1 MDLSVRDSAQLLK
14 VSEKTIYRWVKQ
26 GKLPAYRIN
35 EQYRFNR
42 AELLEWATSQRL
54 NVSADIF
61 AEPDSGGPVVG
72 LTDALKAGGIHYRLS
87 GADKLSVLQS
97 LVEVMPLPEQVDRQF
112 LLQVLLARE
121 SLGSTALG
129 NGIAVPHVRNP
140 IVMHIP
146 RPMVTLCFLEQ
157 AIEFGALDG
166 QPVHTLFTIVSPTI
180 RAHLHLLARLGF
192 ALRQPAFVE
201 VDCASRFAR
210 ADPRRPARRSIRAFP
225 RPVDRHRPRK
235 SFHHGLVLGCVSDL
249 AWPGASSRWP
259 SAEVQGCVPDR
270 RGQHV
275 AGRRDGLV
283 AVDSACSFPASRNR
297 CGWHGRCR
305 WVRPTWSS
313 IRFRPSL
320 PWRSR
325 W

>member
-1 MDLSVRDSAQLLK
+1 LSKGEDGDDAATGMDLSVRDSAQLLK

-61 AEPDSGGPVVG
+61 VEPDGGGPVIS
-72 LTDALKAGGIHYRLS
+72 LTEALKAGGIHYRLN
-87 GADKLSVLQS
+87 GTDKLSVLQS
-97 LVEVMPLPEQVDRQF
+97 LVEVMPLPDQVDRQF

-140 IVMHIP
+140 IVMHIT
-146 RPMVTLCFLEQ
+146 RPMVTLCFLER
-157 AIEFGALDG
+157 AIEFGAIDG

-192 ALRQPAFVE
+192 ALRQPVFAEAIAGHGSREQVFA
-201 VDCASRFAR
+201 AS
-210 ADPRRPARRSIRAFP
+210 
-225 RPVDRHRPRK
+225 
-235 SFHHGLVLGCVSDL
+235 
-249 AWPGASSRWP
+249 
-259 SAEVQGCVPDR
+259 Q
-270 RGQHV
+270 
-275 AGRRDGLV
+275 
-283 AVDSACSFPASRNR
+283 AVDQSIPAPAS
-297 CGWHGRCR
+297 H
-305 WVRPTWSS
+305 P
-313 IRFRPSL
+313 
-320 PWRSR
+320 
-325 W
+325 

>member
-1 MDLSVRDSAQLLK
+1 LSKAEEGGDAATKMDLSVRDSAQLLK

-26 GKLPAYRIN
+26 GTLPAYRVN

-61 AEPDSGGPVVG
+61 AEPDSGGPAVS
-72 LTDALKAGGIHYRLS
+72 LTEALKAGGIHYRLS
-87 GADKLSVLQS
+87 GTDKLSVLQS

-140 IVMHIP
+140 IVMHIL

-201 VDCASRFAR
+201 VIAGQGSREKILAASQSV
-210 ADPRRPARRSIRAFP
+210 DQSIP
-225 RPVDRHRPRK
+225 P
-235 SFHHGLVLGCVSDL
+235 
-249 AWPGASSRWP
+249 
-259 SAEVQGCVPDR
+259 
-270 RGQHV
+270 
-275 AGRRDGLV
+275 
-283 AVDSACSFPASRNR
+283 PAS
-297 CGWHGRCR
+297 HAD
-305 WVRPTWSS
+305 
-313 IRFRPSL
+313 
-320 PWRSR
+320 
-325 W
+325 

>member
-42 AELLEWATSQRL
+42 AELLEWATSQRV

-61 AEPDSGGPVVG
+61 VEPDGNLPAAR

-87 GADKLSVLQS
+87 GVDKPSVLQS
-97 LVEVMPLPEQVDRQF
+97 LVEVMPLAERVDRQF

-121 SLGSTALG
+121 SLGSTGLG
-129 NGIAVPHVRNP
+129 GGIAIPHVRNP
-140 IVMHIP
+140 IVMHID

-180 RAHLHLLARLGF
+180 RAHLHLLARIGF
-192 ALRQPAFVE
+192 ALRQAVFAE
-201 VDCASRFAR
+201 AIAQKGSRQQILAAS
-210 ADPRRPARRSIRAFP
+210 
-225 RPVDRHRPRK
+225 
-235 SFHHGLVLGCVSDL
+235 
-249 AWPGASSRWP
+249 
-259 SAEVQGCVPDR
+259 Q
-270 RGQHV
+270 
-275 AGRRDGLV
+275 
-283 AVDSACSFPASRNR
+283 AVDQLIPPPAP
-297 CGWHGRCR
+297 
-305 WVRPTWSS
+305 VA
-313 IRFRPSL
+313 
-320 PWRSR
+320 
-325 W
+325 